1 MNLFWTQSVL
11 VALEPVCGIERRVLK
26 GISDVRRWTGN
37 EFFCSQQQFCLEKA
51 SLLLWG
57 LHELTCFVNS
67 LGLIRILLL
76 PVAHQ
81 TSHNCVNHWPCREQ
95 HCYWKRNRKTSHMP
109 MRAHTHTPLVGIN
122 IPQGIYGSTI
132 FKRAY
137 VLRQRMGRWGF
148 VPCLH
153 VSNLYGMWGCH

>member
-26 GISDVRRWTGN
+26 GISDVRQWTGN

-109 MRAHTHTPLVGIN
+109 MRTHTHTPGWNKYTTGYLWIHYFQASVRTEAKDGTMRFFSMFTCI
-122 IPQGIYGSTI
+122 
-132 FKRAY
+132 
-137 VLRQRMGRWGF
+137 
-148 VPCLH
+148 
-153 VSNLYGMWGCH
+153 